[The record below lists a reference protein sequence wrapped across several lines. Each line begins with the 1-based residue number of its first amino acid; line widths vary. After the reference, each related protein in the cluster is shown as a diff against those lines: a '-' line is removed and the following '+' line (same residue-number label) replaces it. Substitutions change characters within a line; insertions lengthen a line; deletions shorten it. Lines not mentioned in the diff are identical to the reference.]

1 MDGDSGQFRV
11 YFEEPI
17 LGFDEDLDEECE
29 KKKRNQGDSSV
40 FSLHTHRREFC
51 LQGETGLGSGVLRK
65 LEGGKNLILDL
76 THMRYILDKN
86 GAIN

>member
-17 LGFDEDLDEECE
+17 LGFDEGLDEECE
-29 KKKRNQGDSSV
+29 KEKGIKVALV
-40 FSLHTHRREFC
+40 FLAFSTHRREFC
-51 LQGETGLGSGVLRK
+51 SQGETGLGSGVLRK

-76 THMRYILDKN
+76 ACMRYILDKN
-86 GAIN
+86 GAIK